1 MKTATFELIRKIV
14 YDKSGICLGDNKL
27 ALVRARI
34 AKRMRALKISD
45 YSHYLDH
52 VIGDESG
59 VEIQLMLDAI
69 STNVTSFYREPAH
82 FDFLNLVVTGW
93 IEKGAR
99 QLRFW
104 SAASST
110 GEEPYTMSIELA
122 EIIENRPVDAKILA
136 TDISTKVIRQSLHGC
151 YSEERIAPVPENLR
165 RKYFVRQ
172 GTNGNSGYAVGEKL
186 RQMVVFRQFNLASF
200 PYPIQGPLD
209 MIFCRNVMIYFDRKI
224 RGRMVDEF
232 CRILRSGGYLIVGHA
247 ESITGMAK
255 GLKCLKPSIYIKE

>member
-1 MKTATFELIRKIV
+1 MKTATFEQIRKMV
-14 YDKSGICLGDNKL
+14 YDRSGICLGDNKL

-34 AKRMRALKISD
+34 AKRMRALKITD
-45 YSHYLDH
+45 YNRYLEYI
-52 VIGDESG
+52 VSDESG
-59 VEIQLMLDAI
+59 VEIQQMLDAI

-82 FDFLNLVVTGW
+82 FDFLRQVVTRW
-93 IEKGAR
+93 VEKGAR

-122 EIIENRPVDAKILA
+122 EITKNRPIDIKILA

-151 YSEERIAPVPENLR
+151 YSEEKIAPVPENLR

-172 GTNGNSGYAVGEKL
+172 GTNGNSDYAVGERL
-186 RQMVVFRQFNLASF
+186 RQMVIFRQFNLASF
-200 PYPIQGPLD
+200 PYPLQGPLD

-224 RGRMVDEF
+224 RGKMVDEF
-232 CRILRSGGYLIVGHA
+232 YRVLRSGGYLIVGHA
-247 ESITGMAK
+247 ESITGMSQ
-255 GLKCLKPSIYIKE
+255 GLKCLKPSIYQKE